1 MSVNKKYPVWGDVKL
16 EQSKG
21 NVSVIERESAVG
33 QVTVILPSYNPGE
46 RLSVVLKE
54 LVAAGFGDIIVVD
67 DGSREECQRYFQ
79 QAENLPECTVLH
91 HGVNRG
97 KGRALK
103 TGFEFFLGNRP
114 NQSGVVCADDDG
126 QHSSADIVRI
136 AEEMQRR
143 GTAVF
148 GARDFT
154 LPDVPPK
161 SRFGNRV
168 TSFVFRALCGIKI
181 TDTQTGLR
189 AFPREYLDT
198 LCRVSGERFEYE
210 TNALL
215 EMNREGLSFAELPI
229 STIYINNN
237 GETHFRPLRDSVKI
251 YAVIL
256 KFLLSSC
263 FASVIDI
270 AVFTVV
276 NLCLP
281 SEMDEKL
288 RVFAATFSARVVS
301 SLVNF
306 FVNRNRVFRSSG
318 SISGTMGRY
327 YLLCLVQTCV
337 SSAAVMGLSALFSVR
352 HSGWETL
359 IKAVVDTIL
368 FFISFGIQRDW
379 VFGKGKAQ
387 EKK

>member
-1 MSVNKKYPVWGDVKL
+1 M
-16 EQSKG
+16 EQNTG
-21 NVSVIERESAVG
+21 NVSVIERECAVEC
-33 QVTVILPSYNPGE
+33 VTVILPSYNPGE
-46 RLSVVLKE
+46 RLSAVLTE
-54 LVAAGFGDIIVVD
+54 LVAVGFRDIIVVD
-67 DGSREECQRYFQ
+67 DGSREECQRFFE
-79 QAENLPECTVLH
+79 QAESMPECTLLH
-91 HGVNRG
+91 HDVNRG

-103 TGFEFFLGNRP
+103 TGFEFFLQNRP

-136 AEEMQRR
+136 AEEMQRQ

-189 AFPREYLDT
+189 AFPREYLTT
-198 LCRVSGERFEYE
+198 LCGVSGERFEYE

-215 EMNREGLSFAELPI
+215 EMNREGLSFTELPI

-237 GETHFRPLRDSVKI
+237 GETHFRPLRDSMKI

-270 AVFTVV
+270 AMFTVV

-281 SEMDEKL
+281 LEMDEKL
-288 RVFAATFSARVVS
+288 RVFAATFAARVVS

-306 FVNRNRVFRSSG
+306 FVNRSRVFRSSG

-337 SSAAVMGLSALFSVR
+337 SSAAVTGLSALFSVR
-352 HSGWETL
+352 RSGWETL

-379 VFGKGKAQ
+379 VFGKGKPQ
-387 EKK
+387 EKKR